1 MLMKMTKFLS
11 VLTAALM
18 LSLSFTSCE
27 ELEGLEGGENNETAD
42 SQAFFPKDYSSKKVA
57 AWYEL
62 TEKKDNGIK
71 TEAVFLFEDGTFVTT
86 KSRVYTDGRDNERS
100 ILAAGTYK
108 MQSGDY
114 TNGKAEVVFVG
125 EEGNVETMLV
135 EIRDGKMTAMGEVF
149 TKQDNAKLPKAT
161 DPTGEG
167 GENHGG
173 NQGDALE
180 AFFPTD
186 YANKTVKAWYKYSD
200 VITVTDNDHPENP
213 GYEMKFTAAFYF
225 FDDNLFIATT
235 HTLLYGPNGSEIDQ
249 RLYSY
254 IGKYEIL
261 DGDFNN
267 GKIKIYITEDK
278 YVTIELK
285 NGQLIAADADDGGEH
300 YVLYDK
306 QDNAKLPE
314 PSEPTEGY
322 NPGDDQGDEIDAFF
336 PTTFAKKTV
345 VAWYTYSVSAP
356 GESQVEA
363 VFLFDDNTMA
373 VTEHKVHP
381 EDAQNPEER
390 YIMAYG
396 TYSLSGNYDNGSV
409 EAFLHPAESKMR
421 IDISNGN
428 LTLAGNSSMV
438 YIKRD
443 LDDIPSALDPTGGY
457 IPDLNDNP
465 EGGDGDSKLA
475 AWYSGTITQ
484 DGVEYTVDIILLSD
498 NTVAFA
504 QTRVAAEGSDYQYM
518 TEIIGVG
525 QYKITS
531 GDLTDGTVVITM
543 FGEPKEFK
551 VSNGMVTVMQDGQTV
566 TYYKQDNSKYNGPTD
581 FSDYGDDDGD
591 DDDDYSQVKAY
602 LPADFASKEISAWYM
617 LAEEESNSVRI
628 EAVFLFTDNTLVVTK
643 TKVYAKSDGRD
654 PAYTITAYGQ
664 YRITEGDYYTGKASV
679 VTEDGKSFEVVIEDG
694 IMTAMGAEFNW
705 MSLNYIPELTTNG
718 K

>member
-1 MLMKMTKFLS
+1 MTKFLS

-18 LSLSFTSCE
+18 LSLTFTSCE
-27 ELEGLEGGENNETAD
+27 ELEGLEGGETNETAD
-42 SQAFFPKDYSSKKVA
+42 SQAFFPKDYAKKTVA

-62 TEKKDNGIK
+62 AEKKDNGTK

-86 KSRVYTDGRDNERS
+86 KSRVYTDGRDTERS

-114 TNGKAEVVFVG
+114 NNGKAEVVFVG
-125 EEGNVETMLV
+125 EDGNVETMLV

-149 TKQDNAKLPKAT
+149 TKQDNAKLPKAS
-161 DPTGEG
+161 DPTEQG
-167 GENHGG
+167 GENQGG

-200 VITVTDNDHPENP
+200 AITVTDNDHPENP

-254 IGKYEIL
+254 IGKYEMVE
-261 DGDFNN
+261 GDFTN
-267 GKIKIYITEDK
+267 GKIKIYIAEDK
-278 YVTIELK
+278 YVTVELK

-306 QDNAKLPE
+306 QDNAKIPDA
-314 PSEPTEGY
+314 SEPTEEY
-322 NPGDDQGDEIDAFF
+322 NPGGDDNQGDEIDAFF
-336 PTTFAKKTV
+336 PTTFVKKTV

-396 TYSLSGNYDNGSV
+396 TYSLSGNYDNGLV
-409 EAFLHPAESKMR
+409 EAFLYPAESKMK
-421 IDISNGN
+421 IEISNGN

-443 LDDIPSALDPTGGY
+443 IDDIPSALDPTDGY
-457 IPDLNDNP
+457 IPDLDDNQQ
-465 EGGDGDSKLA
+465 GGDGDSKLA
-475 AWYSGTITQ
+475 AWYSATITQ
-484 DGVEYTVDIILLSD
+484 DGVKYTVDIILLSD
-498 NTVAFA
+498 NTVAFT
-504 QTRVAAEGSDYQYM
+504 QTRVAAEDSEYQYV
-518 TEIIGVG
+518 TEILGLG

-551 VSNGMVTVMQDGQTV
+551 VSNGMVTVTQDGQTV
-566 TYYKQDNSKYNGPTD
+566 TYYKQDNSKYRGPTD

-591 DDDDYSQVKAY
+591 DDDDYSQAKAY

-617 LAEEESNSVRI
+617 LAEEESNSVRV
-628 EAVFLFTDNTLVVTK
+628 EAVFLFADNTLVVTK

-705 MSLNYIPELTTNG
+705 MPLNYIPELTTNG